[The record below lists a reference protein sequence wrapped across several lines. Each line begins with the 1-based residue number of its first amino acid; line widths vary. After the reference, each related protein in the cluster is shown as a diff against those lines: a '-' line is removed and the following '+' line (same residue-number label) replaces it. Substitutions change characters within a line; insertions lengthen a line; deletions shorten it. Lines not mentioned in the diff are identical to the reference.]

1 MTIKSTLFAALA
13 ALMVSSF
20 AIGAA
25 VAPAQAVNLPVRT
38 LANA

>member
-1 MTIKSTLFAALA
+1 MTLKSTIFAALA
-13 ALMVSSF
+13 AVLVSTITVGS
-20 AIGAA
+20 A